1 MMTGDIK
8 TMSAAVQPA
17 RKMEGGQSACS
28 EVENTD
34 PYNLKD
40 LAASIKSG
48 EKAIIK
54 LPNGKTIEVEKT
66 VYNAYPMVKSN
77 VMDAFA
83 TIGSGATSLV
93 NVSLGTD
100 PVAASGASLY
110 GAFTFFSNLQWLSVP
125 FKLAYAP
132 FEAIAAPILDGIKF
146 MNTVKLARLSPE
158 NPENKSWKNALTV
171 KNLSSIL
178 VDGGHWGLDV
188 ATSVALVG
196 AAVGFPPLAAVAPAL
211 LSYSIWGHVASLGFH
226 AAKAGINLSD
236 PINGATFSE
245 RLNKYMNMQS
255 ATSLAERVF
264 QGKEPLAVNRS
275 QEKK

>member
-1 MMTGDIK
+1 MTLKLASSSDYINLPF
-8 TMSAAVQPA
+8 T
-17 RKMEGGQSACS
+17 
-28 EVENTD
+28 ENTGI
-34 PYNLKD
+34 
-40 LAASIKSG
+40 SQKSSREAVNPEPG
-48 EKAIIK
+48 LDRFERTKPLETPVFPLRKAIVK
-54 LPNGKTIEVEKT
+54 PDETLQSKRMQSLQK
-66 VYNAYPMVKSN
+66 AYS
-77 VMDAFA
+77 
-83 TIGSGATSLV
+83 
-93 NVSLGTD
+93 
-100 PVAASGASLY
+100 
-110 GAFTFFSNLQWLSVP
+110 
-125 FKLAYAP
+125 
-132 FEAIAAPILDGIKF
+132 
-146 MNTVKLARLSPE
+146 
-158 NPENKSWKNALTV
+158 
-171 KNLSSIL
+171 
-178 VDGGHWGLDV
+178 GGHWGLDV